1 MFRGQLQRHVMQ
13 NLVFA
18 IPNTP
23 DSYTFGESCRKQG
36 RASEYHMQRFASLA
50 NQKLQSI
57 PGVSASTLAVVENG
71 QHDSVPALFKW
82 AY

>member
-1 MFRGQLQRHVMQ
+1 MQ

-18 IPNTP
+18 IPNTR
-23 DSYTFGESCRKQG
+23 DSYTFGERRHNQG
-36 RASEYHMQRFASLA
+36 RASEYYMQRFASLA
-50 NQKLQSI
+50 NQNLQSI

-82 AY
+82 TY